1 MIFRFTDIGR
11 GSRIQRTRSST
22 QRIGAL
28 LACACFIAAISS
40 CSAREGWAV
49 ILWPPEGSA
58 LQHGALVPV
67 YFLSNIT
74 KTYAVG
80 VPGSRAK
87 EELELW
93 RVELY
98 ATKGKAKAV
107 ASEYAGIASLF
118 GVATRDGLLLR
129 EKSDNKSE
137 QVYRL
142 KIGQE
147 VKLLGQVK
155 GEAVETGGVQLE
167 GTWYRALAG
176 DGTTGFIFSN
186 QLTFWDAKDGPKPLI
201 AIERPETDETLSK
214 LFSIV
219 WRPDYFDSMV
229 ASGLLDLAAYQP
241 RYGVFSYS
249 VRKQIRV
256 ERPEFSRAYNYTS
269 IARKDDGS
277 YELQPS
283 GAAFAFTASEGLLFT
298 PPAAD
303 VPPAALEKA
312 KEERGEDAVVSYL
325 FINHK
330 SDIQGVIA
338 GEERKRMARLSAF
351 VAKGER
357 YESDS
362 YGVLIATRS
371 ARFTWVEYGSLSP
384 SIIPEGAGGTG
395 SIVMDM
401 FLSPDLIGT
410 WDGAFTL
417 YFEGG
422 TKPAV
427 RFAYRH
433 DGKTLYL
440 AYLPPE
446 LVKSAVL
453 TAPEGLQT
461 TAFLTG
467 TR

>member
-1 MIFRFTDIGR
+1 MG
-11 GSRIQRTRSST
+11 GPVP
-22 QRIGAL
+22 RIGAM
-28 LACACFIAAISS
+28 LACACFIAAVSS

-58 LQHGALVPV
+58 LGHGTLAPV

-93 RVELY
+93 RVERY
-98 ATKGKAKAV
+98 KTKGKAKA
-107 ASEYAGIASLF
+107 AAEAYAGIASLY

-147 VKLLGQVK
+147 VKLLEQVK
-155 GEAVETGGVQLE
+155 GEVVETGGVPLE
-167 GTWYRALAG
+167 GNWYRALAG
-176 DGTTGFIFSN
+176 DGTVGFIFSN

-201 AIERPETDETLSK
+201 AIDKPETDETLSK
-214 LFSIV
+214 LFGTV

-229 ASGLLDLAAYQP
+229 ASGLLDLASYQP

-256 ERPEFSRAYNYTS
+256 ERPEFSKVYNYTS

-283 GAAFAFTASEGLLFT
+283 GASFTFTTSEGLLFT

-303 VPPAALEKA
+303 VPPMALEKA
-312 KEERGEDAVVSYL
+312 KEERGEDAVVTYL

-330 SDIQGVIA
+330 EDIQNVIA
-338 GEERKRMARLSAF
+338 GEERKRLARLSAF
-351 VAKGER
+351 VDKGER

-362 YGVLIATRS
+362 YGVFIATRS
-371 ARFTWVEYGSLSP
+371 ARFTWVEYGPLSP
-384 SIIPEGAGGTG
+384 SIIPEGSGGTG

-401 FLSPDLIGT
+401 FLSPELVGT

-422 TKPAV
+422 EKPAV

-433 DGKTLYL
+433 DGRTLHL

-446 LVKSAVL
+446 LVRNAIV

-467 TR
+467 SR

>member
-1 MIFRFTDIGR
+1 M
-11 GSRIQRTRSST
+11 
-22 QRIGAL
+22 AL
-28 LACACFIAAISS
+28 SSS

-58 LQHGALVPV
+58 LSHGVLAPV

-93 RVELY
+93 RVERY
-98 ATKGKAKAV
+98 TSRGKAKA
-107 ASEYAGIASLF
+107 AAATYAEIASLY

-147 VKLLGQVK
+147 VKLLEQVK
-155 GEAVETGGVQLE
+155 GELVETGGIQLE
-167 GTWYRALAG
+167 GNWYRALAG
-176 DGTTGFIFSN
+176 DGTVGYIFSN

-201 AIERPETDETLSK
+201 AIDKPEADEALSK
-214 LFSIV
+214 LFSTV

-229 ASGLLDLAAYQP
+229 ASGLLDLASYQQ
-241 RYGVFSYS
+241 RFGVFSYS

-256 ERPEFSRAYNYTS
+256 ERPEFSKVYNYTS

-277 YELQPS
+277 YGLQPS
-283 GAAFAFTASEGLLFT
+283 GASFSFTATEGLSFT

-303 VPPAALEKA
+303 VPPMALEKA
-312 KEERGEDAVVSYL
+312 KEERGEDAVVTYL

-330 SDIQGVIA
+330 EDIQNVIA
-338 GEERKRMARLSAF
+338 GEERKRLARLSAF

-362 YGVLIATRS
+362 YGVFIATRS
-371 ARFTWVEYGSLSP
+371 ARFTWVEYGPLSP

-401 FLSPDLIGT
+401 FLSPELIGA

-422 TKPAV
+422 EKPAV

-433 DGKTLYL
+433 DGKTLAL
-440 AYLPPE
+440 AFLTPE
-446 LVKSAVL
+446 LVRNAIV
-453 TAPEGLQT
+453 TAPEGLKT
-461 TAFLTG
+461 SAFLTG
-467 TR
+467 SR